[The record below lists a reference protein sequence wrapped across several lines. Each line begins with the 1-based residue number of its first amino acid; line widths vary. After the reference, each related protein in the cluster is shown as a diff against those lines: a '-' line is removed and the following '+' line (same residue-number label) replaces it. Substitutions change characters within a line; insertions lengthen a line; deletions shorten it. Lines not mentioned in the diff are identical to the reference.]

1 MLLHIGNKEQIYI
14 ICTFA
19 AIFLDEEQYNIEY
32 KNCYIKKKYNQKN
45 QKRKSMLDGVHQ
57 AGCRRDLVLMIVL
70 VILFVQYFSDIYT
83 SNPEQ
88 KG

>member
-1 MLLHIGNKEQIYI
+1 MHFCSNFLRRRAVQHRIQKLLYQ
-14 ICTFA
+14 
-19 AIFLDEEQYNIEY
+19 
-32 KNCYIKKKYNQKN
+32 KKKYNQKN

-57 AGCRRDLVLMIVL
+57 AGYRRDLVLMIVL
-70 VILFVQYFSDIYT
+70 VILFVQNFSDIYT

>member
-32 KNCYIKKKYNQKN
+32 KNCYIKKKIQPK
-45 QKRKSMLDGVHQ
+45 KSEKKKY
-57 AGCRRDLVLMIVL
+57 A
-70 VILFVQYFSDIYT
+70 
-83 SNPEQ
+83 
-88 KG
+88 

>member
-1 MLLHIGNKEQIYI
+1 MYIGIYMLHMLLHIGNKEQLYI

-45 QKRKSMLDGVHQ
+45 Q
-57 AGCRRDLVLMIVL
+57 
-70 VILFVQYFSDIYT
+70 
-83 SNPEQ
+83 
-88 KG
+88 